1 MRGLSIYISH
11 LSLLNYRNYETLEL
25 ELKPGMVLVHGRN
38 GQGKSNLLEAMYLLA
53 IAKSPRATTDRDLV
67 RLHTTHGDPLGQVA
81 AVIQTDAGSTR
92 VQVDFRSTS
101 PSLDVGEPESH
112 GVSDRPGN
120 QRPTAGSVHKSVRVN
135 GVPRRASDLVGEVN
149 AVMFNA
155 EDLDLVLGPPSE
167 RRRYLDVL
175 ISQLDRHYLRALQRY
190 QRVLTQRNHLLR
202 AVKEGRSQYGE
213 LDFWNDEMSSLGGQ
227 VMFRRAQAVAAL
239 SLKAGPIHQR
249 LIGDSEELMIVYLPS
264 VESGSSTAEDDFC
277 RALKAAMELARDR
290 EVAQGFTVVGPH
302 RDDIQMFL
310 AGEDAGVYASR
321 GQCRTVALAMR
332 LAEAAYLSE
341 QRGHEPIILLDDV
354 LSELDSDRRLQ
365 VLEQAGLYQQCFI
378 TTADVETIDG
388 CFLQRM
394 ARFEVR
400 SGTVEAVD
408 ISLPL
413 EASDSPLP

>member
-1 MRGLSIYISH
+1 
-11 LSLLNYRNYETLEL
+11 
-25 ELKPGMVLVHGRN
+25 MVLVHGRN

-53 IAKSPRATTDRDLV
+53 IAKSSRASTDRDLV

-101 PSLDVGEPESH
+101 PSLDVGEPEIH
-112 GVSDRPGN
+112 GVSDRPRN

-155 EDLDLVLGPPSE
+155 QDLDLVLGPPSE

-175 ISQLDRHYLRALQRY
+175 ISQLDRQYLRALQQY
-190 QRVLTQRNHLLR
+190 QRVVTQRNHLLR

-239 SLKAGPIHQR
+239 SLKAGPIHRR

-277 RALKAAMELARDR
+277 RALTAAMELARDR

-302 RDDIQMFL
+302 RDDIQLFL
-310 AGEDAGVYASR
+310 SGEDAGVYASR

-378 TTADVETIDG
+378 TTAGVETIDG

-408 ISLPL
+408 ISLPS